1 LKQLCADWVKFPDF
15 QTLKRD
21 LRLAVVIMNAYNDN
35 MVRTQI
41 SVDESLYQRAKK
53 AARRRGISI
62 AELCRQGLEKT
73 LANEMPNKPWMELA
87 GVFEGKPDDSVSID
101 SELYGQDHP

>member
-1 LKQLCADWVKFPDF
+1 
-15 QTLKRD
+15 
-21 LRLAVVIMNAYNDN
+21 MNGYNDN

-41 SVDESLYQRAKK
+41 SVDEQLYKRAKK

-62 AELCRQGLEKT
+62 AELCRQGLEKA
-73 LANEMPNKPWMELA
+73 LANDVPDKPWMELA
-87 GVFEGKPDDSVSID
+87 GVFEGKPDDSTSID